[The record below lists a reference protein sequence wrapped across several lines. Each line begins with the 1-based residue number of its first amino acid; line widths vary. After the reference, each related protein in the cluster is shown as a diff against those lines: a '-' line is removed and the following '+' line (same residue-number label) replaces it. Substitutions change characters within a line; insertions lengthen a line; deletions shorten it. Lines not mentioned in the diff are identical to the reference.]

1 MKEFGR
7 HLGGWLLLG
16 ALAVLALDVMS
27 GCKAPEPRA
36 GQAAKPAPVASYAD
50 AVARWQAGQ
59 QPGSLSEKDLA
70 IMGKAADDLAAAMPS
85 PGLKVGDV
93 APDFSLPDA
102 EGRTVTLYHE
112 LAHGPIVLVFFR
124 GAWCPYC
131 NMHLRVL
138 RDSAPAFRQYGARL
152 LAITPQTPAQS
163 RGQIEKEG
171 LGFEVLSDL
180 DSSAAEAYGLNFDVA
195 PELSALY
202 KARFGLDLADYNG
215 PGRYELP
222 VPAVFVIDRG
232 GIIRAAS
239 ADTDYKK
246 RMEPAAILHALEEM
260 GGSVR

>member
-1 MKEFGR
+1 MR
-7 HLGGWLLLG
+7 G
-16 ALAVLALDVMS
+16 ALILLALGLAA
-27 GCKAPEPRA
+27 GCSTAGRTGGRA
-36 GQAAKPAPVASYAD
+36 AESPQVAGYAT
-50 AVARWQAGQ
+50 AVAEWQAGQ
-59 QPGSLSEKDLA
+59 QPGSLSAADRA
-70 IMGKAADDLAAAMPS
+70 VMDKAAADLAAAMPS

-112 LAHGPIVLVFFR
+112 LARGPVVLVFFR

-138 RDSAPAFRQYGARL
+138 RDSAPAFRQYGAQL
-152 LAITPQTPAQS
+152 LAVTPQTQDKS

-171 LGFEVLSDL
+171 LEFEVLSDL
-180 DSSAAEAYGLNFDVA
+180 DSSTAKAYGLYFRVA
-195 PELSALY
+195 DELSDLY

-222 VPAVFVIDRG
+222 VPAVFVIDQG
-232 GIIRAAS
+232 GIIRAAF

-246 RMEPAAILHALEEM
+246 RMEPADIVRALDEISEA
-260 GGSVR
+260 RR